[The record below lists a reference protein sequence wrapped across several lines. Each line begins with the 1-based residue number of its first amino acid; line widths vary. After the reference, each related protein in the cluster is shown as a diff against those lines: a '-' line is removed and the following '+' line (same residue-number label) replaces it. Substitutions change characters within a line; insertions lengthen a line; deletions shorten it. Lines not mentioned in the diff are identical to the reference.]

1 MLWMKIRPPYS
12 DWTWAILDSWL
23 FFWRAAFSPPK
34 PAPSVTSSQPPF
46 LYKPSHP
53 PFVRETRHLPWEE
66 SDRCPVWQLDD
77 TVARNVIQHQ
87 PCFDQAERSAG
98 MIRKAMHHCRRWPKF
113 VKRKPILLSQTYV
126 VPCRMALHWRK
137 LKSLIC
143 HVNISTF
150 IAKCTK
156 CPAWAV
162 WVA

>member
-1 MLWMKIRPPYS
+1 MKIRPPYS

-23 FFWRAAFSPPK
+23 FFWRAAFSPTK

-87 PCFDQAERSAG
+87 PCFDQAERGAG
-98 MIRKAMHHCRRWPKF
+98 MIGRRWPKF
-113 VKRKPILLSQTYV
+113 VKRKPILLFETYV